1 MPGQASVPGST
12 ASTLGA
18 HYRRGCTTGG
28 KAPQRAARAPAFP
41 RTMDVANFSTNR
53 EVYVRR
59 NSFIIA
65 TFLAALCLCRSAQ
78 AAPAAP
84 GGITLFRT
92 DVTVLDNG
100 TLEVVEEIAVNDAAS
115 FYKYGFRRVLPIS
128 SEDRWDPRYA
138 GEYKQDNGIRV
149 RILEVLEDRKPV
161 KYEQGSGYGYPQLL
175 IGAQDVPFDSGKH
188 RFVIRYMVDS
198 ALNLGGARDMLYW
211 NANGHGHEA
220 PIAEAILS
228 IRLPR
233 DIPGDS
239 IAVDPRVAGR
249 GVSNPRQ
256 PETSLDRL
264 DHGNGPIVYRAM
276 NVGPR
281 QSLSLAVSW
290 PSGYIRT
297 PQLQSLRRDGW
308 VFAAPGLLFLYYL
321 IAWIWIGPEPKPGTM
336 VARYEP
342 PEGMSPAAARYIA
355 HGTTD
360 GRSFAAVIAQLAVRG
375 CLRVES
381 DNGKYKLSRLMSDRA
396 TESALAPEEKR
407 VLAELF
413 TDGPAIE
420 LSGAMDQRNTAQN
433 GRYVFDIH
441 NELTKDLAGK
451 YFTRHSG
458 FIALGVLATF
468 GFALPLA
475 ITARGRDASAAFF
488 FTIWV
493 LFCGLIVGM
502 MIELSLASA
511 WKAAVKTGTGWTKL
525 LPATAAIAVFGGAIG
540 LLLKNLASGVS
551 LSFSLMLVAFLL
563 INLGWGPRLKRKT
576 PLGREM
582 SNQIAGFRQFLEKV
596 DQDKLDRLNPGS
608 NTPEDLDRFLPYAI
622 ALEVKEAWGDHLS
635 QTFFASTVIVEN

>member
-1 MPGQASVPGST
+1 MVCNVSLTNSEAFVRQRTLTT
-12 ASTLGA
+12 A
-18 HYRRGCTTGG
+18 
-28 KAPQRAARAPAFP
+28 
-41 RTMDVANFSTNR
+41 
-53 EVYVRR
+53 
-59 NSFIIA
+59 II
-65 TFLAALCLCRSAQ
+65 LAALCFCRSAQ
-78 AAPAAP
+78 ADSTAHD
-84 GGITLFRT
+84 GITLFRT

-128 SEDRWDPRYA
+128 AEDRWDPRYA

-149 RILEVLEDRKPV
+149 RILQVTEDRKPV
-161 KYEQGSGYGYPQLL
+161 KYDQGSGYGYPQLL
-175 IGAQDVPFDSGKH
+175 IGEQNVPFDSGKH
-188 RFVIRYMVDS
+188 RFIIRYMVDS
-198 ALNLGGARDMLYW
+198 ALNLGGARDTLYW

-228 IRLPR
+228 VRLPR
-233 DIPGDS
+233 DVHGDS

-297 PQLQSLRRDGW
+297 PELQSLRRDGW

-321 IAWIWIGPEPKPGTM
+321 IAWIWIGPESKPGAF

-342 PEGMSPAAARYIA
+342 PEGLSPAAARYIA
-355 HGTTD
+355 SGTTD

-381 DNGKYKLSRLMSDRA
+381 DDGKYKLSRLMSDRA

-413 TDGPAIE
+413 ADGPAIE

-458 FIALGVLATF
+458 FIVLGVLATF
-468 GFALPLA
+468 ASALVLA
-475 ITARGRDASAAFF
+475 MRAHGRDASAAVF
-488 FTIWV
+488 FTLWV
-493 LFCGLIVGM
+493 LFCGLIIGM

-525 LPATAAIAVFGGAIG
+525 LPATAAMAVFAGAIA

-563 INLGWGPRLKRKT
+563 INLGWGPRLKRKS
-576 PLGREM
+576 PLGREV
-582 SNQIAGFRQFLEKV
+582 SDQIAGFRQFLEKV
-596 DQDKLDRLNPGS
+596 DQDKLDRLNPAGNGS
-608 NTPEDLDRFLPYAI
+608 QDLDRFLPYAI

-635 QTFFASTVIVEN
+635 QTFFASTVFAED

>member
-1 MPGQASVPGST
+1 MRQRILTAAIFFSAFCLCPSAHADST
-12 ASTLGA
+12 A
-18 HYRRGCTTGG
+18 H
-28 KAPQRAARAPAFP
+28 
-41 RTMDVANFSTNR
+41 
-53 EVYVRR
+53 
-59 NSFIIA
+59 
-65 TFLAALCLCRSAQ
+65 
-78 AAPAAP
+78 

-92 DVTVLDNG
+92 DVTVLDDG

-128 SEDRWDPRYA
+128 AEDRWDPRYA

-149 RILEVLEDRKPV
+149 RILEVTEDRKPV
-161 KYEQGSGYGYPQLL
+161 KYEQGSGYGYPQLS
-175 IGAQDVPFDSGKH
+175 IGEQNVPFDSGKH
-188 RFVIRYMVDS
+188 RFKIHYMVDS
-198 ALNLGGARDMLYW
+198 ALNLGRARDTLYW

-228 IRLPR
+228 VRLPR
-233 DIPGDS
+233 DVPDDS

-297 PQLQSLRRDGW
+297 PELQSLRRDGW

-321 IAWIWIGPEPKPGTM
+321 IAWIWIGPESKPGAF

-342 PEGMSPAAARYIA
+342 PEGLSPAAARYIA
-355 HGTTD
+355 SGTTD

-381 DNGKYKLSRLMSDRA
+381 ENGKYKLSRLMSDRA

-407 VLAELF
+407 ALALLF
-413 TDGPAIE
+413 EDGPTIE
-420 LSGAMDQRNTAQN
+420 LCGAMDQRNSAQN
-433 GRYVFDIH
+433 GRYVFHIH
-441 NELTKDLAGK
+441 EELTKDLAGK

-458 FIALGVLATF
+458 FIVLGVLATF
-468 GFALPLA
+468 VSALVLA
-475 ITARGRDASAAFF
+475 MMARGRDTSAAVF

-493 LFCGLIVGM
+493 LFCGLIIGM

-511 WKAAVKTGTGWTKL
+511 WKAAVKTRMGWTKL
-525 LPATAAIAVFGGAIG
+525 LPGTAAVAVFAGAIG

-563 INLGWGPRLKRKT
+563 INLGWGPRLKRKS
-576 PLGREM
+576 PLGRQV
-582 SNQIAGFRQFLEKV
+582 SDQIAGFRQFLEKV
-596 DQDKLDRLNPGS
+596 DQDKLDHLNPGS
-608 NTPEDLDRFLPYAI
+608 NAPEDLDRFLPYAI

-635 QTFFASTVIVEN
+635 QTFFASTVVAEE